1 MTKDFLRIWIEKMEG
16 LEDFVPDA
24 TVDSQNRPYG
34 AYDHHEISTS
44 VGLVTHYWI
53 ACDGTVTPLE
63 FRLPGTVERLKKLL
77 ETAPGVYAA
86 EINAS
91 LCKGC
96 GTCAS
101 WCPSGAITSKHFTD
115 RQVHAMID
123 AFFAEE
129 AEEVLS

>member
-44 VGLVTHYWI
+44 VGLVTQYWI

-77 ETAPGVYAA
+77 ETAP
-86 EINAS
+86 
-91 LCKGC
+91 
-96 GTCAS
+96 
-101 WCPSGAITSKHFTD
+101 D
-115 RQVHAMID
+115 
-123 AFFAEE
+123 EE
-129 AEEVLS
+129 PQAQEPEVQKPKARESRKVEKKPTRKPKRPRGK